1 DATLYSLSLDESTN
15 ETDDADESDMD
26 LYDDNPNGDDNDARY
41 GVFMHNKSTAT
52 PNSTYLSP
60 TVTSSSL
67 DFIQTLLD
75 ETRANELTDFMSHQ
89 VYTDAHTTLVVH
101 NPEGNPELTSY
112 TSGASEVPLGTHVDV
127 LATKTILQE
136 MFPDEN
142 AHHLSSLPATK
153 IPYNATTP

>member
-52 PNSTYLSP
+52 PNSTYLSS
-60 TVTSSSL
+60 TVTSSLL
-67 DFIQTLLD
+67 DFIQTLIY
-75 ETRANELTDFMSHQ
+75 ETPVNELMDFMSHPM
-89 VYTDAHTTLVVH
+89 YTDAHSTSVVH
-101 NPEGNPELTSY
+101 NLKGNLELTSY
-112 TSGASEVPLGTHVDV
+112 ISDASEVPLGIHVDV
-127 LATKTILQE
+127 LATKTLMHE

-142 AHHLSSLPATK
+142 AHHIPSLPTKK
-153 IPYNATTP
+153 IPYHTITP